1 MAAEKS
7 PLETT
12 GGARSYH
19 HNVTVVGS
27 GWSGLLACKYMLE
40 EGLSVVALEKRD
52 DIGGVW
58 LYSDD
63 PAVTTVMRTT
73 RCTSSSTVTEMSDY
87 PMPEDIGMFPHHAD
101 ILRYLRSYVEKFDL
115 APHIRLGT
123 AVKRAE
129 KRGELW
135 WIECENGDQYTS
147 SKLVVATGP
156 QQRQNRELEQTVL
169 RGFSGEIYHAGEIKG
184 ATEEQKDKRLLVVGG
199 GETASDLCLEFHSV
213 SKFIY
218 WSIPRG
224 QHFFRKV
231 AKVVPWGKPQAID
244 KASSRMMK
252 TIAPYHRSKP
262 GLSWICKWTTSGSL
276 LAYQGHG
283 IPEWRN
289 NAEFFHFFVNK
300 NGRVLDLVDY
310 KHLVPKAG
318 ISHCEGHTVHFNDG
332 SQQEFDTIIMSTGYK
347 KEFPFLPEQYTKM
360 SMSEHY
366 KLVFD
371 VEDPS
376 LAFVG
381 FGRPVVGSVVGGT
394 ELQARW
400 VARVFSKHVPF
411 KSLTERRAEVA
422 RDRAY
427 WQKYFKD
434 SSHRLEGLVEGFIYV
449 DDIAHLA
456 GIYPNYWELFK
467 RNPRHWYVAY
477 FAPYNGATYRLNEP
491 VHEDQAIATMESH
504 RRTTLNPIHLL
515 LIVFLR
521 LIWFDWFLDQLG
533 WIKYKVQVSWWW
545 SVVRQWR
552 PVKAANWVWTLP
564 KRVLFDTSFSD
575 NI

>member
-1 MAAEKS
+1 MAEEGE
-7 PLETT
+7 ETSRT
-12 GGARSYH
+12 GGH
-19 HNVTVVGS
+19 HDVTVVGA

-40 EGLSVVALEKRD
+40 NGLTVVALEKRG
-52 DIGGVW
+52 DIGGIW

-63 PAVTTVMRTT
+63 PSTVSVMKTT
-73 RCTSSSTVTEMSDY
+73 RCTSSSTVTEMSDF
-87 PMPEDIGMFPHHAD
+87 PMPEEIGMFPHHSD
-101 ILRYLRSYVEKFDL
+101 ILQYLRSYVERFDI

-123 AVKRAE
+123 AVRRAE
-129 KRGELW
+129 KRGDLW
-135 WIECENGDQYTS
+135 CVQCENGDEYTS

-156 QQRQNRELEQTVL
+156 QQRQNRELEGTVL
-169 RGFSGEIYHAGEIKG
+169 KGFSGKIYHAGEIKA
-184 ATEEQKDKRLLVVGG
+184 ATDEHRDKRLLVVGG
-199 GETASDLCLEFHSV
+199 GETASDICIEFHDV
-213 SKFIY
+213 SRFTY

-231 AKVVPWGKPQAID
+231 ARVVPWGKPQAID

-252 TIAPYHRSKP
+252 MIAPYTRSKP

-289 NAEFFHFFVNK
+289 DAEFFHFFVNK

-318 ISHCEGHTVHFNDG
+318 ITHCVDHKVHFSDG
-332 SQQEFDTIIMSTGYK
+332 TKQEFDTIIMSTGYK
-347 KEFPFLPEQYTKM
+347 KSFPFLPERYSEGSVT
-360 SMSEHY
+360 EHY

-381 FGRPVVGSVVGGT
+381 FSRPVVGSVVGES

-400 VARVFSKHVPF
+400 VARVFSRRVPL

-422 RDRAY
+422 RDVTHWRE
-427 WQKYFKD
+427 YFKH
-434 SSHRLEGLVEGFIYV
+434 SSHRLEGLVEGFTYI
-449 DDIAHLA
+449 DEIARLA
-456 GIYPNYWELFK
+456 RIYPNYWELFK
-467 RNPRHWYVAY
+467 RNPRHWYVAF
-477 FAPYNGATYRLNEP
+477 FAPYNAATFRLNEP
-491 VHEDQAIATMESH
+491 GHERQAIATMESH
-504 RRTTLNPIHLL
+504 RRTTISPLHLL

-533 WIKYKVQVSWWW
+533 WVKYRVQVSSWWPT
-545 SVVRQWR
+545 VRRWR
-552 PVKAANWVWTLP
+552 IVRGANWAWTLP
-564 KRVLFDTSFSD
+564 KRALFDTSFSD
-575 NI
+575 DI